1 MYRASSPPMLCAMM
15 LTLLP
20 WAFFSMSWLSL
31 AARSSMDADGGT
43 EVRITSMSLAL
54 RASVM
59 PRQ

>member
-1 MYRASSPPMLCAMM
+1 MYRASSPPMLCATM

-20 WAFFSMSWLSL
+20 WAFFSMSWLSF
-31 AARSSMDADGGT
+31 AARSSIEADGGT
-43 EVRITSMSLAL
+43 EVAITSMLLAW